1 MSELAKMVN
10 GMQALGG
17 DSYLRITCSATGD
30 WTDSRGKSVG
40 TTTTSGIYKMKVADT
55 CVHAINGNGDGAG
68 IIILPDVV
76 EAAGRHYFVIAP
88 TGAAGD
94 DIDLFTAEG
103 HAQLST
109 NGDMD
114 ADGDHILLFST
125 GIAWLT
131 RLDGVA

>member
-1 MSELAKMVN
+1 MSELAKLVN
-10 GMQALGG
+10 GVQALGG
-17 DSYLRITCSATGD
+17 DSYLRITCSATLD

-55 CVHAINGNGDGAG
+55 CVHAISAG
-68 IIILPDVV
+68 SDTEAIIILPNVA
-76 EAAGRHYFVIAP
+76 EAAGRHYFIIAP
-88 TGAAGD
+88 TGAAGG
-94 DIDLFTAEG
+94 DISLYTAEG
-103 HAQLST
+103 HAELST

-114 ADGDHILLFST
+114 ADADHILLFST